1 MGGWEPFER
10 AGGACLVS
18 ALDLRKRVAEASYTD
33 SSSRPQDLTLRP
45 MSNRENRPFPRY
57 ALPIVCFVLVVG
69 LLGVGL
75 WPFDPFPANQ
85 VAWLPGGGLEFGG
98 QGVVHSSGLI
108 DAKSGVKNSACSLRI
123 RLQPHIVDLNNSATL
138 LVFYTPE
145 NPMQFRLMQY
155 RDELLIRR
163 DYRDAQNRLKAIEL
177 ELERT
182 FVRDE
187 PVTYTITTGSAGTT
201 ATTITTGGSVA
212 YRNGVRVGDSPR
224 MGLSCADLSGQ
235 LVLGDSPVAENGWQ
249 GKILELAIYNQE
261 LSAEEI
267 ARADAADSKSD
278 QSTSDGKVVTR
289 KTPENKNVIAQYEF
303 AEGSGKV
310 IHNSAGPAP
319 DLYIPGTFRILH
331 KPFLMP
337 PWQETPDKVALRD
350 IVINIGGFVPFGF
363 LCFACLRRHRERRRA
378 IILTVL
384 AGAAVS
390 LTIEVLQYIVPPRS
404 SDMIDLVTNTL
415 GTYLG
420 VVLFLWPRVQSW
432 ALKFRLLREPVE

>member
-1 MGGWEPFER
+1 M
-10 AGGACLVS
+10 CV
-18 ALDLRKRVAEASYTD
+18 
-33 SSSRPQDLTLRP
+33 
-45 MSNRENRPFPRY
+45 
-57 ALPIVCFVLVVG
+57 VLVAG

-85 VAWLPGGGLEFGG
+85 VAWLPGGLEFGG
-98 QGVVHSSGLI
+98 QGVVYSSGLI
-108 DAKSGVKNSACSLRI
+108 DAKSGAWNSACSLRI

-138 LVFYTPE
+138 LVFYAPE

-163 DYRDAQNRLKAIEL
+163 DYRDAQNRLKTIEL

-201 ATTITTGGSVA
+201 GTAGGSVA

-249 GKILELAIYNQE
+249 GKLLELAIYNRE
-261 LSAEEI
+261 LCAEEI
-267 ARADAADSKSD
+267 AHADAIDSKGD
-278 QSTSDGKVVTR
+278 PSTSGGKVETR
-289 KTPENKNVIAQYEF
+289 KTPENKNVIAHYEF

-350 IVINIGGFVPFGF
+350 ILINIGGFVPFGF

-404 SDMIDLVTNTL
+404 SDMIDLATNTL

-420 VVLFLWPRVQSW
+420 VALFLWPRVQNW
-432 ALKFRLLREPVE
+432 ALKFRLFRVSVE

>member
-1 MGGWEPFER
+1 
-10 AGGACLVS
+10 
-18 ALDLRKRVAEASYTD
+18 
-33 SSSRPQDLTLRP
+33 
-45 MSNRENRPFPRY
+45 MSNRENRPFPSY
-57 ALPIVCFVLVVG
+57 TLPIVCILLFLG

-75 WPFDPFPANQ
+75 WPFDPFPPNQ
-85 VAWLPGGGLEFGG
+85 VAWLPGSGLEFGG

-108 DAKSGVKNSACSLRI
+108 DASSGQKNSACSLRI
-123 RLQPHIVDLNNSATL
+123 RLQPQITDLNNSATL
-138 LVFYTPE
+138 LTFYTPE

-163 DYRDAQNRLKAIEL
+163 DFHDHQNRLKTIEL

-187 PVTYTITTGSAGTT
+187 PVTYTVTTGTS
-201 ATTITTGGSVA
+201 GGSAA

-224 MGLSCADLSGQ
+224 MGLSCADFSGQ
-235 LVLGDSPVAENGWQ
+235 LVLGDSPVMENAWK
-249 GKILELAIYNQE
+249 GKLLELAIYNRA
-261 LSAEEI
+261 LSPEEI
-267 ARADAADSKSD
+267 AREDAKDAKGD
-278 QSTSDGKVVTR
+278 QSTSDGKVEPR
-289 KTPENKNVIAQYEF
+289 KTLDDKNVIAHYEF
-303 AEGSGKV
+303 AEGSDKV
-310 IHNSAGPAP
+310 IRNSAGPAP
-319 DLYIPGTFRILH
+319 DLYIPSAFRILH
-331 KPFLMP
+331 KRFLMA
-337 PWQETPDKVALRD
+337 PWEETADKVALRD

-384 AGAAVS
+384 AGLAVS

-420 VVLFLWPRVQSW
+420 AALFLWPRVQNW
-432 ALKFRLLREPVE
+432 ALKFRLLRVPGE

>member
-1 MGGWEPFER
+1 
-10 AGGACLVS
+10 
-18 ALDLRKRVAEASYTD
+18 
-33 SSSRPQDLTLRP
+33 
-45 MSNRENRPFPRY
+45 MSNRENRPFPSY
-57 ALPIVCFVLVVG
+57 ALPMLCSLLVLG

-85 VAWLPGGGLEFGG
+85 VKWLPGHGLEFGVE
-98 QGVVHSSGLI
+98 GVVHSSGSI
-108 DAKSGVKNSACSLRI
+108 DAWSVHNASACSLRM
-123 RLQPHIVDLNNSATL
+123 RLQPRIVDLDDSATL

-163 DYRDAQNRLKAIEL
+163 DYRDSQNRLKTIEL

-187 PVTYTITTGSAGTT
+187 PVSYTITTGKMVASGAAGTSGSSG
-201 ATTITTGGSVA
+201 ATVA
-212 YRNGVRVGDSPR
+212 YRNGVRVGDSSR
-224 MGLSCADLSGQ
+224 IGLSCADFSGQ
-235 LVLGDSPVAENGWQ
+235 LVLGDSPLMGNGWQ
-249 GKILELAIYNQE
+249 GKLLELAIYNRE

-267 ARADAADSKSD
+267 ALAGADDLKGAQGDA
-278 QSTSDGKVVTR
+278 STGEGKVEPR
-289 KTPENKNVIAQYEF
+289 KTPDDKGVIAHYEF

-331 KPFLMP
+331 KLFLMP
-337 PWQETPDKVALRD
+337 PWKETPDKLALRD
-350 IVINIGGFVPFGF
+350 IVINIGGFIPFGF
-363 LCFACLRRHRERRRA
+363 VCFAYFRRHRERWRA
-378 IILTVL
+378 VVLTVL
-384 AGAAVS
+384 AGAAIS
-390 LTIEVLQYIVPPRS
+390 ITIEVLQYFVPSRS

-420 VVLFLWPRVQSW
+420 AILFLWPRVQNW
-432 ALKFRLLREPVE
+432 ALKFRLLRVPGE